1 MLSEKKITM
10 KNKSYIGISF
20 IILIF
25 GIIFIPK
32 IIDRISNGSVVDADK
47 LNINQKDADTPE
59 LVYITQYGEH
69 KKVPDFKFVNQDGDT
84 ITNKDYLG
92 KVYVVEFFFSTCQSI
107 CPIMSENLVDIQDRL
122 KGKENFGIVSVSID
136 PEHDTP
142 QVLKEYA
149 EAHKVT
155 NPNWNFLTGD
165 RKKIYEMANV
175 GFGIFADENE
185 TVPGGFAHSGL
196 FALIDKEGYVRS
208 RKDEFGN
215 PLIYYRGSIKQNL
228 SITEEEE
235 APQIDEIIEDI
246 KKLL

>member
-1 MLSEKKITM
+1 M

-32 IIDRISNGSVVDADK
+32 IIDRISEGSVVEADR
-47 LNINQKDADTPE
+47 LNIQKKTEETPE
-59 LVYITQYGEH
+59 LVYITQYEER

-92 KVYVVEFFFSTCQSI
+92 KVYVVEFFFTTCPSI
-107 CPIMSENLVDIQDRL
+107 CPIMSENLVDIQNKL
-122 KGKENFGIVSVSID
+122 KGNENFGIVSITID

-149 EAHKVT
+149 EEHKVT

-165 RKKIYEMANV
+165 RKVIYDMANR
-175 GFGIFADENE
+175 GFGIFADEDE

-208 RKDEFGN
+208 REDKFGN
-215 PLIYYRGSIKQNL
+215 PIIYYRGSIKQNI
-228 SITEEEE
+228 SITKEEET
-235 APQIDEIIEDI
+235 PQIDVLIEDI

>member
-1 MLSEKKITM
+1 M
-10 KNKSYIGISF
+10 KNKSYIGISL

-32 IIDRISNGSVVDADK
+32 IIDRISKGSVVEADR
-47 LNINQKDADTPE
+47 LSINKKTEETAE
-59 LVYITQYGEH
+59 LDYITQYGER

-92 KVYVVEFFFSTCQSI
+92 KVYVVEFFFTTCQSI
-107 CPIMSENLVDIQDRL
+107 CPIMRENLVDIQNKL
-122 KGKENFGIVSVSID
+122 KGNENFGIVSITID

-149 EAHKVT
+149 QEHKVT

-165 RKKIYEMANV
+165 LKVIYDMANI
-175 GFGIFADENE
+175 GFGIFADEDE

-208 RKDEFGN
+208 REDKFGN
-215 PLIYYRGSIKQNL
+215 PIIYYRGSIKQNI
-228 SITEEEE
+228 SITEGEE
-235 APQIDEIIEDI
+235 APQIDVLVEDI

>member
-1 MLSEKKITM
+1 M
-10 KNKSYIGISF
+10 KNKSYIGISL

-32 IIDRISNGSVVDADK
+32 IIDRISKGSVVEADR
-47 LNINQKDADTPE
+47 LNIDKKSEETPE
-59 LVYITQYGEH
+59 LVYITQYEER

-92 KVYVVEFFFSTCQSI
+92 KVYVVEFFFTTCPSI
-107 CPIMSENLVDIQDRL
+107 CPIMSENLVKIQNKL
-122 KGKENFGIVSVSID
+122 KGNENFGIVSITID

-149 EAHKVT
+149 EEHKVT

-165 RKKIYEMANV
+165 RKVIYDMANI
-175 GFGIFADENE
+175 GFGIFADEDE

-208 RKDEFGN
+208 REDEFGN
-215 PLIYYRGSIKQNL
+215 PIIYYRGSIKQNI
-228 SITEEEE
+228 SIIEGEE
-235 APQIDEIIEDI
+235 APQIDVLVEDI

>member
-1 MLSEKKITM
+1 M
-10 KNKSYIGISF
+10 KNKSYIGISL

-32 IIDRISNGSVVDADK
+32 IVDRISKGSVVDADR
-47 LNINQKDADTPE
+47 LNINKTTAETPE
-59 LVYITQYGEH
+59 LVYITQYGGR

-92 KVYVVEFFFSTCQSI
+92 KVYVVEFFFTTCPSI
-107 CPIMSENLVDIQDRL
+107 CPIMSENLVDIQNKL
-122 KGKENFGIVSVSID
+122 KGNENFGIVSITID

-142 QVLKEYA
+142 RVLKEYA
-149 EAHKVT
+149 EEHKVT

-165 RKKIYEMANV
+165 RKVIYDMANI
-175 GFGIFADENE
+175 GFGIFADEDE

-208 RKDEFGN
+208 REDKFGN
-215 PLIYYRGSIKQNL
+215 PIIYYRGSIKQNI
-228 SITEEEE
+228 SITEGEET
-235 APQIDEIIEDI
+235 PQIDVLIEDI